1 MMLIGLAFKLSLVP
15 FHLWTP
21 DVYEGA
27 PAPVA
32 AFLAT
37 ASKVAVFAVMVRL
50 FQISPAASSGVL
62 SDVLTVIAI
71 ASILFGN
78 LLALTQSNLK
88 RLRLLVHRALRLPA
102 DRTGGKQGS
111 GGGSHWRVPGHLRD
125 HQPRRFRRD
134 HPDVLAVQRP

>member
-1 MMLIGLAFKLSLVP
+1 MPAPLAQLGLGMMLIGLAFKLSLVP

-50 FQISPAASSGVL
+50 FQISAAN
-62 SDVLTVIAI
+62 TAC
-71 ASILFGN
+71 
-78 LLALTQSNLK
+78 
-88 RLRLLVHRALRLPA
+88 
-102 DRTGGKQGS
+102 
-111 GGGSHWRVPGHLRD
+111 
-125 HQPRRFRRD
+125 
-134 HPDVLAVQRP
+134 